1 MTERTGVPGAPAA
14 RTERRQPRRA
24 EAGQATVE
32 LALALPLVAVLLL
45 ALVQVGLVVR
55 AHVLVGHAVREA
67 ARAAAV
73 DPDPD
78 AAIEAAAAAGGL
90 DPERMTVSTRG
101 RGGPGTRVTVVVRY
115 QVPTDVALIGR
126 FVADLELTAEAAM
139 RVE

>member
-1 MTERTGVPGAPAA
+1 VSAGDSHRRT
-14 RTERRQPRRA
+14 QA
-24 EAGQATVE
+24 ESGQATVE
-32 LALALPLVAVLLL
+32 LALALPVVAVLLL

-78 AAIEAAAAAGGL
+78 APAGAAVAAGGL
-90 DPERMTVSTRG
+90 DPDRIEVDASG
-101 RGGPGTRVTVVVRY
+101 RAGPGSRVTVVVTYR
-115 QVPTDVALIGR
+115 VPTDVALIGR
-126 FVADLELTAEAAM
+126 FVADLELTAQATM

>member
-1 MTERTGVPGAPAA
+1 MTPPAA
-14 RTERRQPRRA
+14 IRRGRD
-24 EAGQATVE
+24 ESGQATVE
-32 LALALPLVAVLLL
+32 LALALPLLAVLLL

-73 DPDPD
+73 DADPGAAAD
-78 AAIEAAAAAGGL
+78 AAATAGGL
-90 DPERMTVSTRG
+90 DPDRVEVSTGG
-101 RGGPGTRVTVVVRY
+101 RAGPGSRVTVVVRY

-126 FVADLELTAEAAM
+126 FVADLELTAEATM

>member
-1 MTERTGVPGAPAA
+1 MTPPAA
-14 RTERRQPRRA
+14 IRRGRG
-24 EAGQATVE
+24 ESGQATVE
-32 LALALPLVAVLLL
+32 LALALPLLAVLLL

-73 DPDPD
+73 DADP
-78 AAIEAAAAAGGL
+78 AAADAAAAAGGL
-90 DPERMTVSTRG
+90 DPDRVEVSTGG
-101 RGGPGTRVTVVVRY
+101 RAGPGSRVTVVVRY

-126 FVADLELTAEAAM
+126 FVADLELTAEATM